1 MDLTLVIAIFAIAG
15 AMLGFAA
22 DRLSVRWPAHEP
34 GYQPRALD
42 WRTIVLVATGAVVF
56 GGLVVRW
63 EDDPRSLILLGIV
76 AGALVVLLATD
87 LDQKILPDLITL
99 PLIGLTTAV
108 LLLGWS
114 PLLAGKELGV
124 VSSGI
129 AAAVVAPAFLF
140 ITDRLLRGD
149 LGDGDLKLAV
159 GVGLLNGLSLLVT
172 GLLAASIG
180 FSAVLLLLIA
190 TRRISLRSA
199 VPFGPV
205 LIATAFVAMLIG

>member
-1 MDLTLVIAIFAIAG
+1 MDLTLLIAIFAIAG

-22 DRLSVRWPAHEP
+22 DRLSVRWPAHQP
-34 GYQPRALD
+34 GYQPRGLD
-42 WRTIVLVATGAVVF
+42 WRAIVLVATGAVVF

-99 PLIGLTTAV
+99 PLIGLTAAI

-124 VSSGI
+124 VSGI
-129 AAAVVAPAFLF
+129 AGGVVAPAFLF

-149 LGDGDLKLAV
+149 LGDGDLKLAL
-159 GVGLLNGLSLLVT
+159 GMGMLNGLSLLVT

>member
-1 MDLTLVIAIFAIAG
+1 MDLTLVIAIFATAG

-99 PLIGLTTAV
+99 PLIGLTAAV
-108 LLLGWS
+108 LVVGWS

-124 VSSGI
+124 VSGI
-129 AAAVVAPAFLF
+129 AAGVVAPAFLF

>member
-1 MDLTLVIAIFAIAG
+1 MDLTFAVAAFAVAG
-15 AMLGFAA
+15 AILGFAA
-22 DRLSVRWPAHEP
+22 DRLSVRWPGHEP
-34 GYQPRALD
+34 DYRPRRLD
-42 WRTIVLVATGAVVF
+42 WRTAVLVATGAVVF
-56 GGLVVRW
+56 GGLVMGWQV
-63 EDDPRSLILLGIV
+63 DPRSLAVLGIV
-76 AGALVVLLATD
+76 AAALLVLLATD
-87 LDQKILPDLITL
+87 LDQKILPDHITL
-99 PLIGLTTAV
+99 PLIGLTTAL

-114 PLLAGKELGV
+114 PLLAGQELGLV
-124 VSSGI
+124 SGI
-129 AAAVVAPAFLF
+129 CAGVVAPAFLF

-159 GVGLLNGLSLLVT
+159 GVGLLTGLPLLVT
-172 GLLAASIG
+172 GLPAASIG